1 MSGLEPTHF
10 ANSLRQ
16 GTKMAGTAESRS
28 TPAKRHLASPVPYV
42 EYDEFVEIQIARTR
56 DSLRTNE
63 IITALTQLAL
73 LVIGYLLVVVILDQ
87 WIAVRGLSSQI
98 RLVMLLGLLAGS
110 GYLVVYRILWPLLR
124 RIHPLYAARVIE
136 QAESRFQG
144 NLVNWIDLKEAGRST
159 ESSAAV
165 RAIEKRAAVGLDRMD
180 VDTAV
185 DRRPLMQ
192 AAYALLGVVVLSAM
206 YVAFSPK
213 DPFSSVHRAL
223 LPLSSTGVATETTI
237 SDITPGDVE
246 VTARSQVTVEAD
258 LRGKAVERA
267 QILLTTAD
275 RKFVDHA
282 VEMRRIENGL
292 PRFRGVL
299 NGENG
304 RGLLQDVEYRI
315 VANDAQSEIFHI
327 RVIQPPAA
335 QIEQLTYTYP
345 AYMQLEPRQVP
356 GPAVDAWEGTKVTFE
371 GRTNLPVSQA
381 RLILTDSEQ
390 GTQGEEVNLR
400 IEDGTRFSGSWTLG
414 FRSDG
419 TAPRF
424 YHVAVKT
431 TDGLTDPNPVRI
443 PIDVRADQRPEV
455 ALLFPTSDLEKPA
468 NAIIPLAISAS
479 DPDFQLRS
487 LTLKSERN
495 GTPLPD
501 LPLLESEFPT
511 RKLERTWEWDL
522 GRLGLQPGER
532 VQYWIEARDN
542 RQPVANRTNTP
553 RLSLLIQ
560 EPFDSD
566 QQTQQDLAD
575 ARQQLADD
583 LAATPSNPNPGEA
596 ADPQEAEQ
604 PQTESTESR
613 PQSED
618 LVGRGSEPGDDGDT
632 QPKNPEDR
640 TDANDADEQT
650 EFQNQLERLLNR
662 EERQPDSSSRTPTG
676 DKQGSSASDG
686 AEESPSADEPEENRG
701 ASESEKTKPD
711 AGAKASSTRTGR
723 DGKKAPGESGAESSR
738 GNSGDGDEGDSIDSA
753 EQPKSTGPKPERA
766 TPKGSAGKQGSTQ
779 GSKQSQ
785 VDDGAS
791 EEQTHGDGGTPSAT
805 ERSPK
810 DRRPTD
816 SQRRREDGT
825 GTASTPETGVDPTRE
840 QSATGQPEES
850 GDTAQDETQE
860 RNSTGGETKPGP
872 KASSDANPTGKP
884 AQEKE
889 PNRNSSSPDGDNTS
903 AGEQPT
909 EDGEETPSSNRDGLD
924 PSAAGQQPK
933 SLEPPAGQRPPRP
946 GQEPK
951 SQSKPER
958 SEPSANSDSEE
969 SDDQQSSG
977 DGESQQSGESS
988 QIPGKTRNSAGQQ
1001 AAGTK
1006 GGMKSN
1012 PGGSDP
1018 KQPPA
1023 TGSSKEQG
1031 SQPKPT
1037 GGSKTGQPQGAGN
1050 KSPANSESSPE
1061 QGTGNEPGTFQ
1072 PESGEQDS
1080 AETSDTERSPRGKQA
1095 ASKSGSPK
1103 SKREA
1108 GPRSANS
1115 EGESSPSKEESAP
1128 RGKQPDESQEHDDP
1142 PSDRD
1147 QSAKGSQSQSKR
1159 PNNPAEVGNQTPKG
1173 QGRPQGQ
1180 QSQQPAAGENWN
1192 SSASDQGDS
1201 GGNQEGAGES
1211 TTEPGQSQP
1220 AGERTGQSKPSQG
1233 TGRKGSGKAE
1243 SDEGDSRFDSSRPSS
1258 SGKQNGSRSDEG
1270 QRGSEAGSESSEGEG
1285 SQGEA
1290 GDSSN
1295 SADSESGQEGGAPG
1309 PAKGKSGGDAG
1320 QTRNGQGDAG
1330 KNSKTGEPNSGSSGN
1345 QAGGSSSASQ
1355 PGQGGE
1361 PSGTPSASSGQSGA
1375 GRMGESSPRSK
1386 PPAEGAT
1393 AAQGR
1398 GIPEAGAQGA
1408 GAARAGDAGSGDPP
1422 ASDEQK
1428 LDQLKEASSLILEK
1442 LKGQLSRGEVD
1453 EETLQDLG
1461 WKDLGQL
1468 RKFVSRLEEGLAD
1481 TSDEQSPE
1489 AQARRRQFEE
1499 MLKSLRLD
1507 DQTETRARGTGTE
1520 RRVDQVDAGRRPVP
1534 SSLRERY
1541 EAYTRSLSK
1550 PGSSGK
1556 GTGKP
1561 AAPPPA
1567 TGKSR

>member
-1 MSGLEPTHF
+1 
-10 ANSLRQ
+10 
-16 GTKMAGTAESRS
+16 MAGTAESKS
-28 TPAKRHLASPVPYV
+28 TVAKRQLATPVPYV

-73 LVIGYLLVVVILDQ
+73 WVIGYLLVVVILDQ
-87 WIAVRGLSSQI
+87 WIADRGLSPQI
-98 RLVMLLGLLAGS
+98 RLVLLLGLLAGS
-110 GYLVVYRILWPLLR
+110 GYLVAYRILWPLLR

-185 DRRPLMQ
+185 DRRPLMR

-282 VEMRRIENGL
+282 VEMRRIESGL

-315 VANDAQSEIFHI
+315 IANDAQSETFRI
-327 RVIQPPAA
+327 RVIQPPSA
-335 QIEQLTYTYP
+335 QIEQLTYSYP

-381 RLILTDSEQ
+381 RLILTDTEQ
-390 GTQGEEVNLR
+390 ETQGEEVNLR
-400 IEDGTRFSGSWTLG
+400 IEEGTRFSGSWTLG

-431 TDGLTDPNPVRI
+431 TDGLIDPNPVRI

-455 ALLFPTSDLEKPA
+455 SLLFPTSDLEKPA

-495 GTPLPD
+495 GAPLPD
-501 LPLLESEFPT
+501 QPLFESDFPT
-511 RKLERTWEWDL
+511 RKLERTWDWDL
-522 GRLGLQPGER
+522 QRLGLQPGER

-566 QQTQQDLAD
+566 QQAQQDLAD

-583 LAATPSNPNPGEA
+583 LAATPPNLNPGEG
-596 ADPQEAEQ
+596 ADPQQEEQ
-604 PQTESTESR
+604 PRTEPTEPR
-613 PQSED
+613 PPSEE
-618 LVGRGSEPGDDGDT
+618 LVGRGSESGDDSET
-632 QPKNPEDR
+632 QPKNPDER
-640 TDANDADEQT
+640 NDANDTDDQT
-650 EFQNQLERLLNR
+650 EFQNQLERLLSR
-662 EERQPDSSSRTPTG
+662 EERQADSPSRTPTE
-676 DKQGSSASDG
+676 DTQSSAGSDD
-686 AEESPSADEPEENRG
+686 AEASPSADNPEENRG
-701 ASESEKTKPD
+701 AAESEKSQPD
-711 AGAKASSTRTGR
+711 NGAKSSSTRGGR
-723 DGKKAPGESGAESSR
+723 EGKSKTPGESGAESSQSDSR
-738 GNSGDGDEGDSIDSA
+738 QGDEGVSNESV
-753 EQPKSTGPKPERA
+753 EQPRSTGSKPQRA
-766 TPKGSAGKQGSTQ
+766 TPKGSAGKQGSSQ
-779 GSKQSQ
+779 GPQQSK
-785 VDDGAS
+785 VDEGTS
-791 EEQTHGDGGTPSAT
+791 EEQDPADEGTSPAS

-816 SQRRREDGT
+816 SQRKGQDRKDS
-825 GTASTPETGVDPTRE
+825 ASAP
-840 QSATGQPEES
+840 ES
-850 GDTAQDETQE
+850 GDAPSRQESATDESEGSNESAAEEPRKQNPNG
-860 RNSTGGETKPGP
+860 RETKQGS
-872 KASSDANPTGKP
+872 KASSNSDPTEKP
-884 AQEKE
+884 TRNRE
-889 PNRNSSSPDGDNTS
+889 PSRNSSPPDGDNS
-903 AGEQPT
+903 PAGKQPM
-909 EDGEETPSSNRDGLD
+909 EDGEETPSSPEEGEGA
-924 PSAAGQQPK
+924 SGAGQQPK
-933 SLEPPAGQRPPRP
+933 SSEPPAGQRPPRP

-951 SQSKPER
+951 SRSKPER
-958 SEPSANSDSEE
+958 SEPSDSADSEG

-977 DGESQQSGESS
+977 EGESQQSGESS
-988 QIPGKTRNSAGQQ
+988 QKPAKSGNSPGQQ
-1001 AAGTK
+1001 PTGTK
-1006 GGMKSN
+1006 GGMKPNSGESDQN
-1012 PGGSDP
+1012 QSATPGSPD
-1018 KQPPA
+1018 K
-1023 TGSSKEQG
+1023 QG
-1031 SQPKPT
+1031 SRPEQS
-1037 GGSKTGQPQGAGN
+1037 GGSKTGQPQGSGN
-1050 KSPANSESSPE
+1050 KSTAKSESSTD
-1061 QGTGNEPGTFQ
+1061 QGTGDEPEGS
-1072 PESGEQDS
+1072 PSESDEQQAADS
-1080 AETSDTERSPRGKQA
+1080 GDTPRNPQGKQSA
-1095 ASKSGSPK
+1095 PKSGSPK
-1103 SKREA
+1103 SKTAA

-1115 EGESSPSKEESAP
+1115 QGESSPSEGESAP
-1128 RGKQPDESQEHDDP
+1128 RSKQPDESLEHDDP
-1142 PSDRD
+1142 PSDREP
-1147 QSAKGSQSQSKR
+1147 SAKGSQAPNKR
-1159 PNNPAEVGNQTPKG
+1159 PNNPSEVGNQTPKG

-1180 QSQQPAAGENWN
+1180 QSQQPSAGENGN
-1192 SSASDQGDS
+1192 SSSSDQGNS
-1201 GGNQEGAGES
+1201 GGNQEGTGES
-1211 TTEPGQSQP
+1211 TNEPGESQP
-1220 AGERTGQSKPSQG
+1220 TGERTGQSKQG
-1233 TGRKGSGKAE
+1233 QGSGRKGRGTTESG
-1243 SDEGDSRFDSSRPSS
+1243 EGDSGSESSRPAA
-1258 SGKQNGSRSDEG
+1258 SGQQKGSRPGEG
-1270 QRGSEAGSESSEGEG
+1270 QPGSEAGSESSDGEG

-1295 SADSESGQEGGAPG
+1295 SADSESGKEGGAPG
-1309 PAKGKSGGDAG
+1309 PAKGKSGTDAAPS
-1320 QTRNGQGDAG
+1320 RSGQGESG
-1330 KNSKTGEPNSGSSGN
+1330 PNSKSGKSNPGSSGN

-1355 PGQGGE
+1355 PSQGGE
-1361 PSGTPSASSGQSGA
+1361 PSATPSAGSGQSGA
-1375 GRMGESSPRSK
+1375 GRMGESSSRSK
-1386 PPAEGAT
+1386 PPADGA
-1393 AAQGR
+1393 APPQGR
-1398 GIPEAGAQGA
+1398 GIPEAGAEGEGA
-1408 GAARAGDAGSGDPP
+1408 AGSGDSGSGEPP

-1428 LDQLKEASSLILEK
+1428 LDQLKEASNLILQK

-1468 RKFVSRLEEGLAD
+1468 RKFVSRLEEGLDD
-1481 TSDEQSPE
+1481 TSDDLSPE

-1499 MLKSLRLD
+1499 ILKSLRLD

-1561 AAPPPA
+1561 ATPPPA
-1567 TGKSR
+1567 TGKNR